1 MIQADNVKKTYVVP
15 VRESGLKGALS
26 SFIKREKK
34 AIPAVKTVSFE
45 IPKGE
50 MVGFIGSNGAGKS
63 TTLKML
69 SGILHPSEGMIS
81 VLGHT
86 PHKRQP
92 DYLKKIA
99 LIRGS
104 KPLFAP
110 ADLTALDALEMQRII
125 YDIDYKAFTKDLN
138 RIVDWLGI
146 EPYYKKPLR
155 TLSLGERM
163 RCGLACSL
171 IYNPEVL
178 FLDEPTIGL
187 DTNAQNRIRH
197 FLKEYNRETTA
208 TIMLTSHY
216 MEDVTQL
223 CERIMVIDQGKFLF
237 DGNIDHLVESLT
249 PYKLIIFTPEQAS
262 TNISWDR
269 YGVLEHE
276 VNGKFT
282 LRVPNQ
288 QVPAITARLLSDHSI
303 LDLTVENP
311 PFDSTIE
318 QLYKSE
324 VV

>member
-1 MIQADNVKKTYVVP
+1 MLAVQNLGKIYEVP

-26 SFIKREKK
+26 SFMKREKRE
-34 AIPAVKTVSFE
+34 ICAVTDLSFE
-45 IPKGE
+45 IQRGE

-69 SGILHPSEGMIS
+69 SGILYPSKGDVT
-81 VLGHT
+81 VLGFK
-86 PHKRQP
+86 PHQRQH

-110 ADLTALDALEMQRII
+110 ADLTALDALHMQRII
-125 YDIDYKAFTKDLN
+125 YDIDYREFTGDLHK
-138 RIVDWLGI
+138 IVDWLQI

-171 IYNPEVL
+171 VYNPEVL

-187 DTNAQNRIRH
+187 DSNAQQRIRH
-197 FLKEYNRETTA
+197 FLKEYNQETNA
-208 TIMLTSHY
+208 TILLTSHY

-223 CERIMVIDQGKFLF
+223 CKRVMVIDKGRLLF
-237 DGNIDHLVESLT
+237 DGGIDHLVDRLT
-249 PYKLIIFTPEQAS
+249 PYKFIVFSLNQS
-262 TNISWDR
+262 S
-269 YGVLEHE
+269 VLPTDLFQMIVERKE
-276 VNGKFT
+276 GKYT
-282 LRVPNQ
+282 MRVSNQ
-288 QVPAITARLLSDHSI
+288 HVPSVTARLLADYSI
-303 LDLTVENP
+303 LDLTVEQP
-311 PFDSTIE
+311 PFENTIQ
-318 QLYKSE
+318 QLYANE

>member
-1 MIQADNVKKTYVVP
+1 MIHVQNLGKTYEVP

-34 AIPAVKTVSFE
+34 EIPAVSDISFGIE
-45 IPKGE
+45 KGE

-69 SGILHPSEGMIS
+69 SGILHPTSGEVS
-81 VLGHT
+81 VLDYT
-86 PHKRQP
+86 PHHRQKE
-92 DYLKKIA
+92 YLKKIV

-110 ADLTALDALEMQRII
+110 ADLTALDALNMQRII
-125 YDIDYKAFTKDLN
+125 YDLDYKTFTRDLN
-138 RIVDWLGI
+138 KIVDWLGI

-171 IYNPEVL
+171 VYNPEVL

-197 FLKEYNRETTA
+197 FLKEYNRETNA

-223 CERIMVIDQGKFLF
+223 CNRIMVIDKGKLLF
-237 DGNIDHLVESLT
+237 DGKIEKLVDSLT
-249 PYKLIIFTPEQAS
+249 PYKLIVFTPEQS
-262 TNISWDR
+262 TVLNVDR
-269 YGVLEHE
+269 YGVLVDLH
-276 VNGKFT
+276 NGKYT

-288 QVPAITARLLSDHSI
+288 QVPAVTARLLSDYSI

-311 PFDSTIE
+311 PFENTIE

>member
-1 MIQADNVKKTYVVP
+1 MLQVRNLGKTYEVP

-34 AIPAVKTVSFE
+34 EVCAVTDLSFE
-45 IPKGE
+45 IRKGE

-69 SGILHPSEGMIS
+69 SGILHPSSGDVT
-81 VLGHT
+81 VLGFK
-86 PHKRQP
+86 PHQRQH

-110 ADLTALDALEMQRII
+110 ADLTALDALHMQRII
-125 YDIDYKAFTKDLN
+125 YDIDYREFTGDLHK
-138 RIVDWLGI
+138 IVDWLQI

-171 IYNPEVL
+171 VYNPEVL

-187 DTNAQNRIRH
+187 DSNAQQRIRH
-197 FLKEYNRETTA
+197 FLKEYNQETNA
-208 TIMLTSHY
+208 TILLTSHY

-223 CERIMVIDQGKFLF
+223 CKRVMVIDKGRLLF
-237 DGNIDHLVESLT
+237 DGGIDHLVERLT
-249 PYKLIIFTPEQAS
+249 PYKFIVFSLKQS
-262 TNISWDR
+262 S
-269 YGVLEHE
+269 VLPPDLSQMIVERKD
-276 VNGKFT
+276 GKYT
-282 LRVPNQ
+282 MRVSNPH
-288 QVPAITARLLSDHSI
+288 VPSVTARLLSDYSI
-303 LDLTVENP
+303 LDLTVEHP
-311 PFDSTIE
+311 PFDNTIQ
-318 QLYKSE
+318 QLYTTE

>member
-1 MIQADNVKKTYVVP
+1 MLQVRNLGKTYEVP

-34 AIPAVKTVSFE
+34 EVCAVTDLSFE
-45 IPKGE
+45 IRKGE

-69 SGILHPSEGMIS
+69 SGILHPSSGDVT
-81 VLGHT
+81 VLGFK
-86 PHKRQP
+86 PHQRHH

-110 ADLTALDALEMQRII
+110 ADLTALDALHMQRII
-125 YDIDYKAFTKDLN
+125 YDIDYREFTGDLHK
-138 RIVDWLGI
+138 IVDWLQI

-171 IYNPEVL
+171 VYNPEVL

-187 DTNAQNRIRH
+187 DSNAQQRIRQ
-197 FLKEYNRETTA
+197 FLKEYNQETNA
-208 TIMLTSHY
+208 TILLTSHY

-223 CERIMVIDQGKFLF
+223 CNRVMVIDKGRLLF
-237 DGNIDHLVESLT
+237 DGGIDHLVERLT
-249 PYKLIIFTPEQAS
+249 PYKFIVFSLKQS
-262 TNISWDR
+262 S
-269 YGVLEHE
+269 VLPPDLSQMIVERK
-276 VNGKFT
+276 NGKYT
-282 LRVPNQ
+282 MRVSNHH
-288 QVPAITARLLSDHSI
+288 VPSVTARLLTDYSI
-303 LDLTVENP
+303 LDLTVEHP
-311 PFDSTIE
+311 PFDNTIQ
-318 QLYKSE
+318 QLYTTE